1 MYGLLLTRFSPRTA
15 GWLCAAW
22 YCVLIIG
29 VLALSVEPPADF
41 RYARY

>member
-1 MYGLLLTRFSPRTA
+1 MYGLLTTRLSPRAA

-22 YCVLIIG
+22 YAGLVIAI
-29 VLALSVEPPADF
+29 VAFSVEPPADF

>member
-1 MYGLLLTRFSPRTA
+1 MYGLLLTKFSPRIA

-22 YCVLIIG
+22 YGALLAAIV
-29 VLALSVEPPADF
+29 ALSVEAPADF

>member
-15 GWLCAAW
+15 GWLCAVW
-22 YCVLIIG
+22 YAGLVVGIVI
-29 VLALSVEPPADF
+29 LSVEPPADF

>member
-1 MYGLLLTRFSPRTA
+1 MYGLLLTRFSPRAA

-22 YCVLIIG
+22 FCALLVG
-29 VLALSVEPPADF
+29 VLALSVEPPAEF